1 MGITKRHHKIAI
13 FNYKKREHNFTI
25 IIYILK
31 HGIKQN
37 TTYRFFSITVD

>member
-13 FNYKKREHNFTI
+13 FNYKKENITLQSS
-25 IIYILK
+25 YILK

>member
-25 IIYILK
+25 IIYIK
-31 HGIKQN
+31 TWYQTKYNIS
-37 TTYRFFSITVD
+37 FF